1 MFASA
6 KLAHFFYSAKF
17 NGRFLLVFCCFC
29 PILSFCVLSMIWKFP
44 GLLMVAG
51 IVARLVRLGKFLMR
65 NNCFCARLIRIFAL
79 KGARG

>member
-17 NGRFLLVFCCFC
+17 NGSFFAVFCCFC
-29 PILSFCVLSMIWKFP
+29 PILSFFVLSMIWKFL

-51 IVARLVRLGKFLMR
+51 VVARLVRLVDF
-65 NNCFCARLIRIFAL
+65 
-79 KGARG
+79 